1 LQFGLHKRK
10 PLSVRIAFAAHQ
22 RALLVE
28 MVTLGPA
35 GFSVGDLRMLCF
47 HLLSYQLDAVP
58 FRQTDGKSG
67 SSRLDRTVLSAEELA
82 QVDAAETGSHRHV
95 PRRADVQ
102 LQLDLFFFN
111 QLGDCVVDLVELFDE
126 LRPSWVAERGHLAS
140 SVLE

>member
-1 LQFGLHKRK
+1 LQFGLHRRK
-10 PLSVRIAFAAHQ
+10 PLSVRIAFATHQ

-35 GFSVGDLRMLCF
+35 GLSAGDLRMLCL

-67 SSRLDRTVLSAEELA
+67 SRRLDRAVLSAEELA

-102 LQLDLFFFN
+102 LQLDLFFSFD
-111 QLGDCVVDLVELFDE
+111 QLGDRVVDLVEIFDE
-126 LRPSWVAERGHLAS
+126 LRQ
-140 SVLE
+140 